1 MPCVDAVF
9 MYSMLVV
16 AGDSWWSIPL
26 NVCVLCGHTHFR
38 FSFKLMPVLDLKWN
52 YLSFRIF
59 SKLMTP
65 KVLGVS
71 HISVFKNQNAL
82 KKIKRALKQYF
93 WTEVQQVG
101 RESTVVWT
109 ENTY

>member
-1 MPCVDAVF
+1 MCAVWSYPFQVLLQIDASSGF
-9 MYSMLVV
+9 EMETFEFQNILQT
-16 AGDSWWSIPL
+16 DD
-26 NVCVLCGHTHFR
+26 F
-38 FSFKLMPVLDLKWN
+38 
-52 YLSFRIF
+52 
-59 SKLMTP
+59 P

-82 KKIKRALKQYF
+82 KKINRALKRHF

-109 ENTY
+109 

>member
-38 FSFKLMPVLDLKWN
+38 FSFKLMPVLDLKWKC
-52 YLSFRIF
+52 LSSRIF
-59 SKLMTP
+59 SKLMTSQS
-65 KVLGVS
+65 VWCLT
-71 HISVFKNQNAL
+71 HSVFKNQNAL
-82 KKIKRALKQYF
+82 EKIKRALKQHF

-101 RESTVVWT
+101 SESTVVWM
-109 ENTY
+109 

>member
-16 AGDSWWSIPL
+16 AADNWWRLPL

-38 FSFKLMPVLDLKWN
+38 FSFKLMPVLELKW
-52 YLSFRIF
+52 
-59 SKLMTP
+59 KLDFQNILLTDDFP
-65 KVLGVS
+65 KVLDVS

-82 KKIKRALKQYF
+82 KKINRALKQHF

-101 RESTVVWT
+101 SEPTVCGHT
-109 ENTY
+109 